1 MNEQS
6 GIRIEIV
13 TDKGGLDA
21 FIRVPFSIYATD
33 PNWVAPLIIERREA
47 FSKKDN
53 PYFQHARAEFWIA
66 YKGDEAVGRISA
78 QIDEMYLQKFGS
90 RTGHFGL
97 IEATDDPA
105 VFEALFGTA
114 EAWLKEQGM
123 SEILGPL
130 NFSTNEECGL
140 LVDGFDT
147 PPSLMMGHAM
157 TYYDGQIKGLGF
169 SKAKD
174 LLAYQCSIA
183 DDLPR
188 GVRSLAAKIDAEE
201 NINIRHLRMRSLK
214 DEVAIIVD
222 IFNDAWV
229 DNWGMVPFTEAEAG
243 ALAST
248 LRPIIVPDMVGI
260 AEIDGEP
267 MGMFIALPNL
277 NEAIR
282 DLNGRLLPFGW
293 AKLIWRLKIAGVKTA
308 RVPLMG
314 IRKKYQGTM
323 MGSAITFGLIKVI
336 FDNAARRGIEGGELS
351 WILEDNAPMRRVI
364 EGVGA
369 KVYKTYRLY
378 QKQIA

>member
-1 MNEQS
+1 MNEQG

-13 TDKGGLDA
+13 TDKSGLDA

-174 LLAYQCSIA
+174 LFAYQCSIA

-188 GVRSLAAKIDAEE
+188 GVRSLAAKIAAEE

-277 NEAIR
+277 NEAIH

-314 IRKKYQGTM
+314 IRKEYQGTM
-323 MGSAITFGLIKVI
+323 LGSAITFGLIKVI